1 MYVEAYEFL
10 EVDLVQVCCTYHM
23 VGFSVFQKINIKA
36 LM

>member
-10 EVDLVQVCCTYHM
+10 EVGIAQVCCRYHM
-23 VGFSVFQKINIKA
+23 VGFSGFQKINIKA